1 MPVNRS
7 EISSWV
13 DRYVHAWN
21 NNDPGEIAGLF
32 TEDAVYL
39 TGPLDAP
46 WTGRDQ
52 IVEEWL
58 RIKDEPGT
66 TSFTYDVIAVD
77 GDLGVVQGRATYVE
91 PPLEYGNLWLVRLA
105 PDGRCNH
112 FTEYWMKR

>member
-13 DRYVHAWN
+13 DRYVRAWN
-21 NNDPGEIAGLF
+21 SNDPGEIAGLF

-77 GDLGVVQGRATYVE
+77 GDLGVIQGRASYVE
-91 PPLEYGNLWLVRLA
+91 PLWNTATFGWCDSHRMVA
-105 PDGRCNH
+105 AITSPSIG
-112 FTEYWMKR
+112 